1 MKLSQCISDVWK
13 SNPLTVMAN
22 YIPDRHVII
31 AIPVLLVGGTEVQ
44 TLSVVRVL
52 IEAGYHVTVC
62 CYHEFNSDV
71 VSQFKQTGAKVVIL
85 NVPRRDGLLSLLLRL
100 RKFFIEEQPDIVHI
114 QYIAP
119 GLIPI
124 LAARLARVPTVFAT
138 LHQPGRT
145 YGWKPKLLLRCAA
158 RLCTA
163 FFCNSLEVERSWFGN
178 ATLFVP
184 QHKHLYRHC
193 TIYNAVDVERISR
206 IATETGRPAL
216 RAILGLGIQP
226 VVGVVGRLRWEKGQ
240 SILLEA
246 MGEVVRQIPSA
257 LLLVVGD
264 GPDREVLQRQALQ
277 LGITDNVH
285 WMGCQSAEEVFRLY
299 SIMDVVAVPSIFEGF
314 GLVAAEAMAAG
325 LPVVGS
331 AVDGLAEV
339 IVDHETGRL
348 VSPQD
353 AGALAAALI
362 ALLESPETA
371 AEMGRKGRQRVEEH
385 FSLKRFSES
394 TLAAYERFKGNVGC

>member
-1 MKLSQCISDVWK
+1 MI
-13 SNPLTVMAN
+13 T
-22 YIPDRHVII
+22 
-31 AIPVLLVGGTEVQ
+31 IPVLLVGGTEMQ
-44 TLSVVRVL
+44 TLNLVRTL
-52 IEAGYHVTVC
+52 ADNGYLVTVC
-62 CYHEFNSDV
+62 CYYGYEPSMV
-71 VSQFKQTGAKVVIL
+71 AAMEAAGAKVSL
-85 NVPRRDGLLSLLLRL
+85 MDLDRFAGLRHLLGKLTW
-100 RKFFIEEQPDIVHI
+100 FFREEQPDIVHI